1 MKEETQELCVA
12 WFNDILD
19 IGVKGR
25 ERFQCEENTVGKW
38 GKQILPKCWE
48 SEITVDHLIVF

>member
-1 MKEETQELCVA
+1 MKEKTQELCVV

-38 GKQILPKCWE
+38 GKQILPKC
-48 SEITVDHLIVF
+48 